1 MIPIKLLAWPNM
13 AQPTL
18 IGFIGWVSAT
28 IFRTP
33 PSFMVNICG
42 KYVKITG
49 SDFGTTPLT
58 ESEAAPGREF
68 VDLRGL
74 EKPPED
80 LLLRRPR
87 TVIMSVDG
95 DLEQNWFF

>member
-1 MIPIKLLAWPNM
+1 
-13 AQPTL
+13 
-18 IGFIGWVSAT
+18 
-28 IFRTP
+28 
-33 PSFMVNICG
+33 MVNICG

-95 DLEQNWFF
+95 DLEQNWFFLIFVGKMMGLLMKIYENDSRSP